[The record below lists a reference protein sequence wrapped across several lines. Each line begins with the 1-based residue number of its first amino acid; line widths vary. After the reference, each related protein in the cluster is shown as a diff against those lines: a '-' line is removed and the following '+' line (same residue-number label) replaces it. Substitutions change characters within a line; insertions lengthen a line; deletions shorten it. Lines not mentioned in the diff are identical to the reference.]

1 MGILGEVL
9 GSEPGGTCPVVTV
22 TPPLE
27 GLSDL
32 PPAITM
38 TVNYGS
44 GCTAD
49 DGSTMSG
56 QAVLAIT
63 NLIQTGTTGS
73 GSINLDYALTATNL
87 RQNGELLLKGSVSGH
102 VALNIGTV
110 ITAAVNF
117 HFNNFQAS
125 DSTISGNLTMNA
137 TLSSL
142 SSETATINVSIS
154 FDNLTASGYTVSS
167 GTLQVTGSGSSGTID
182 ANLVTSQ
189 GVVDLTLTFQS
200 PNDTTTVISTASPG
214 TIAGYTVT
222 LTNVTLNTS
231 VCARFPAAGRWLFH
245 RADRP

>member
-1 MGILGEVL
+1 M
-9 GSEPGGTCPVVTV
+9 
-22 TPPLE
+22 
-27 GLSDL
+27 
-32 PPAITM
+32 
-38 TVNYGS
+38 
-44 GCTAD
+44 
-49 DGSTMSG
+49 
-56 QAVLAIT
+56 
-63 NLIQTGTTGS
+63 
-73 GSINLDYALTATNL
+73 TATNL
-87 RQNGELLLKGSVSGH
+87 RQNGELLLNGSVSGH

-231 VCARFPAAGRWLFH
+231 VCASYPSSGSVTVSQGGSTVTVSFTPADCPDMLMLNQVMERQVIGRAHPTYDLNPWPNVSKGLFKLMT
-245 RADRP
+245 PKK